1 MTFFER
7 VKKKWMSAA
16 VMIIFIIYQ
25 WSLVYKMS
33 QNTRQ
38 NLPEL
43 KMISISH
50 LFCQTNS
57 PEPES
62 II

>member
-43 KMISISH
+43 KMISIIH

>member
-1 MTFFER
+1 
-7 VKKKWMSAA
+7 
-16 VMIIFIIYQ
+16 MIIFIICQ